1 MQIRLDMQLEKP
13 TTDPNTSDGGITH
26 GGDEGRFPPIES
38 DADSGW
44 EDRKRQRGVYAR
56 SMGTSSTAHASSVP
70 RYLTRRMNRGGAA
83 AGGDRANRSPRAD
96 RTERLESS
104 ERGAARVF
112 PIGASTSGT
121 PGNAAS
127 ASASSAPRSYAET
140 LGDTIRHVRTTSISA
155 LADAVRSPFRSNTSL
170 ASPQADDDR
179 RRSRSSLSRL
189 WSGWESSSEEG
200 DLEGREMDD
209 YLEEI
214 AGSNESAEW
223 DAQGSAIIDEED

>member
-44 EDRKRQRGVYAR
+44 EDRKRQRGVYA
-56 SMGTSSTAHASSVP
+56 P